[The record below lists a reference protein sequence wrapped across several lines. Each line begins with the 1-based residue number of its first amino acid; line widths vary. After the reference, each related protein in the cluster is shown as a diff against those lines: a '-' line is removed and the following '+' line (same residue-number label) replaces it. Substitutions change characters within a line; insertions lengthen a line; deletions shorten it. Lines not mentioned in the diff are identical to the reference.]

1 MSQFIST
8 MIPDPENHVRRD
20 GKLARIHTLKGHL
33 LTLCSIH
40 DAKGHRPA
48 IRHGSEL

>member
-8 MIPDPENHVRRD
+8 MIPDPDNHIRRD
-20 GKLARIHTLKGHL
+20 GKLESCVSWSTP
-33 LTLCSIH
+33 LTSCSIYH
-40 DAKGHRPA
+40 AKGHWKA